1 MSTLMGLPFIVAT
14 TGLRD
19 YMSNQLVRQLHVNG
33 VYEQGFSSSMLT
45 ALETQDKY
53 TNFHKLLNALA
64 EKSYE
69 INGEAILPD
78 TARADLKKLL
88 NDKFDD
94 IPAVGR
100 K

>member
-33 VYEQGFSSSMLT
+33 VYEQGFSSSMFT
-45 ALETQDKY
+45 ALETQDGY
-53 TNFHKLLNALA
+53 TNFHTLLDSLSKNP
-64 EKSYE
+64 YE

-78 TARADLKKLL
+78 TARADLAKLL

-94 IPAVGR
+94 VPSVGR